1 MKFINLLS
9 IYNSAN
15 AYGDYFPWLLYFF
28 YWTVQFFF
36 QLFNSAVILFSFLFF
51 FFIYDSYFVTIWPI
65 YFPVYSY
72 PCFGSSSPLYELF
85 TGAPNG
91 SFPQNVFSSSKFLP
105 GREIWKQC
113 HVLERNVLLGN
124 SQFRVSEGIQK
135 GCRYVATPLSV
146 LLPKKTAQLSRPPS
160 KCSRWNL
167 SPREW
172 ISRRIRAYC
181 QHSPP
186 RGGFSIAIILF

>member
-36 QLFNSAVILFSFLFF
+36 RLFNSAVILFSFLFF
-51 FFIYDSYFVTIWPI
+51 LSTTAILSLY
-65 YFPVYSY
+65 
-72 PCFGSSSPLYELF
+72 CFGSSSPLYELF

-91 SFPQNVFSSSKFLP
+91 CFPQNVFSSSKFLP

-146 LLPKKTAQLSRPPS
+146 LLPKKTAQLFRSPS

>member
-36 QLFNSAVILFSFLFF
+36 QLFNSAVIRFSFLFF
-51 FFIYDSYFVTIWPI
+51 FFIIYDSYFVTIWPI
-65 YFPVYSY
+65 LPSLLVSLFWVIFASLRTIYRGTQWIFSY
-72 PCFGSSSPLYELF
+72 
-85 TGAPNG
+85 
-91 SFPQNVFSSSKFLP
+91 VFSSSKFLP

>member
-1 MKFINLLS
+1 MILFIEILMKSTLDEIHKSLS

-51 FFIYDSYFVTIWPI
+51 FFFFFLSTTAILSLYDL

-113 HVLERNVLLGN
+113 HVLERTCCWEIVN
-124 SQFRVSEGIQK
+124 SGCLRGFRK
-135 GCRYVATPLSV
+135 DVAM
-146 LLPKKTAQLSRPPS
+146 
-160 KCSRWNL
+160 
-167 SPREW
+167 
-172 ISRRIRAYC
+172 
-181 QHSPP
+181 
-186 RGGFSIAIILF
+186 

>member
-15 AYGDYFPWLLYFF
+15 AYGDYFPWLLYIF

-36 QLFNSAVILFSFLFF
+36 QLFNSAVILFSFLSFF
-51 FFIYDSYFVTIWPI
+51 FLSTTAILSLYDL

-72 PCFGSSSPLYELF
+72 PCFGSSSPLDELF

>member
-15 AYGDYFPWLLYFF
+15 AYGDYFPWLLYFY

-186 RGGFSIAIILF
+186 RGGFSIANI

>member
-51 FFIYDSYFVTIWPI
+51 FFFFYDSYFVTIWPI
-65 YFPVYSY
+65 LPSLLVSLFWVIFASLRTIYRGTQWIF
-72 PCFGSSSPLYELF
+72 SSKCLFFKQIF
-85 TGAPNG
+85 TG
-91 SFPQNVFSSSKFLP
+91 P
-105 GREIWKQC
+105 GD
-113 HVLERNVLLGN
+113 LETMPCPWRNVLLGN
-124 SQFRVSEGIQK
+124 SQFRVSKGIQK
-135 GCRYVATPLSV
+135 GCRYVPTPLSV
-146 LLPKKTAQLSRPPS
+146 LLPKKTAQLSRPLS